1 MNKAKAKARVT
12 WVPVTLLSLL
22 VVVLSIALVLVISSH
37 NDPVEDA
44 AVDTGTTNEIP
55 VVKNPDSIAVPGY
68 EVLEL
73 QANTKQQTLR
83 LPNPPQNVCYFKIS
97 LYLDDSVLLW
107 QSELIEPGATS
118 EPIVLLHVL
127 DKGTYSNAILKYEC
141 FKMDG
146 KTPLNG
152 AETKLAL
159 WVK

>member
-1 MNKAKAKARVT
+1 MNKEKAKAHTT
-12 WVPVTLLSLL
+12 WMPVTLLSLL
-22 VVVLSIALVLVISSH
+22 VVVLAIALVLVLTGRNNPAKDMAI
-37 NDPVEDA
+37 
-44 AVDTGTTNEIP
+44 DTGSTNEMP
-55 VVKNPDSIAVPGY
+55 VVKNPDSIAIPGY

-73 QANTKQQTLR
+73 QANTKQQTLS
-83 LPNPPQNVCYFKIS
+83 LPNPPQNVCHFQIS
-97 LYLDDSVLLW
+97 LYLDDGTLLW
-107 QSELIEPGATS
+107 RSELIEPGATS
-118 EPIVLLHVL
+118 EPIVLLQVL

>member
-1 MNKAKAKARVT
+1 M
-12 WVPVTLLSLL
+12 PVTLLSLL
-22 VVVLSIALVLVISSH
+22 VVVLAIALVLVLTGRNNPAKDMAI
-37 NDPVEDA
+37 
-44 AVDTGTTNEIP
+44 DTGSTNEMP
-55 VVKNPDSIAVPGY
+55 VVKNPDSIAIPGY

-73 QANTKQQTLR
+73 QANTKQQTLS
-83 LPNPPQNVCYFKIS
+83 LPNPPQNVCHFQIS
-97 LYLDDSVLLW
+97 LYLDDGTLLW
-107 QSELIEPGATS
+107 RSELIEPGATS
-118 EPIVLLHVL
+118 EPIVLLQVL